1 MKIPSKTRV
10 IQGMRNLLHV
20 LSRPAA
26 KQNTKGLVILPY
38 RGYGSRSEIFLM
50 GRVFRQTNPPA
61 PVKESL
67 KDELKT
73 VVRRIVRRGQAGVR
87 LKTALNGSEQ
97 MATSDHDGYF
107 QFHVRL
113 KKPLKTNPNLL
124 WQPVPIHVVD
134 GGSRPTTVQ
143 GEVLIPPAHARNLV
157 ISDIDDT
164 VIHTGVANK
173 LKMVFRLFVQGV
185 RSRVA
190 FPGTAALYN
199 ALHHGPSG
207 AELNPM
213 LYVSRGPWGIYEIL
227 EEFFNL
233 HQIPVGPVLFL
244 REWGVSLRR
253 PFPRRSRGHKAGLIR
268 KMLALYQHLPCVLI
282 GDSGQHDPEIYARI
296 VHDHPGRVKAVY
308 IRNVSRSEQRIG
320 AINHLAEEIT
330 SQGSA
335 LFLASDTFAM
345 ARHMA
350 DAGLISDA
358 ALADVLNERR
368 LQEGRVRVQPTHHV
382 SRPSPE
388 QTRSAISGGELK
400 RVLNREDAT
409 GPPNVAVGSDSNPD
423 TKASGSA

>member
-1 MKIPSKTRV
+1 
-10 IQGMRNLLHV
+10 MRNLVHV

-26 KQNTKGLVILPY
+26 EHNTKGLVILPY
-38 RGYGSRSEIFLM
+38 RGYGSRNEIFLM
-50 GRVFRQTNPPA
+50 GRVFRQTSSTT
-61 PVKESL
+61 PVKDSL

-73 VVRRIVRRGQAGVR
+73 VARRIVRRGQAGVQ
-87 LKTALNGSEQ
+87 LKTALNGTEQ
-97 MATSDHDGYF
+97 MTTSDHDGYF
-107 QFHVRL
+107 QFHIRL
-113 KKPLKTNPNLL
+113 KQPLKTNPDSL

-134 GGSRPTTVQ
+134 GAFGPATAQ
-143 GEVLIPPAHARNLV
+143 GQILIPPAQARNLV

-173 LKMVFRLFVQGV
+173 VKMVLRLFFQGV

-199 ALHHGPSG
+199 ALHHGLSG
-207 AELNPM
+207 TELNPM

-227 EEFFNL
+227 DEFFNL

-244 REWGVSLRR
+244 REWGLSLRR

-320 AINHLAEEIT
+320 AINHLAEEVT

-350 DAGLISDA
+350 DAGLISDT

-368 LQEGRVRVQPTHHV
+368 LQEGRVRLQPTHHV
-382 SRPSPE
+382 SRPSRG
-388 QTRSAISGGELK
+388 QTRSAVSSGELK
-400 RVLNREDAT
+400 RVLTRKDAT
-409 GPPNVAVGSDSNPD
+409 SPPNVAVESDSNPD
-423 TKASGSA
+423 TNASGSA